1 MKLLMKAECR
11 NLFYSIK
18 VIMMWKKLVFI
29 GHYVPDIL
37 QSLPQ
42 LFQYHWEMGRISQD
56 RVEKML
62 RETDI
67 LLAKF
72 KANLDLSHSKSP
84 LFPPSQKASIP

>member
-1 MKLLMKAECR
+1 
-11 NLFYSIK
+11 
-18 VIMMWKKLVFI
+18 MWNKLVFI

-42 LFQYHWEMGRISQD
+42 LFQYRWEMGRISQD

-72 KANLDLSHSKSP
+72 KA
-84 LFPPSQKASIP
+84 